1 MEPTDQGFLI
11 RKHFLTKIESS
22 ESDRPNV
29 KKCRLGLAG
38 TQVNKVLA
46 AYLLLWGPSGKSNK
60 LIQDWESTTFD
71 HRKTR

>member
-22 ESDRPNV
+22 ESDRHV

-46 AYLLLWGPSGKSNK
+46 ACLLLWGPSGKSNR
-60 LIQDWESTTFD
+60 LSQDWESTTFD
-71 HRKTR
+71 HRKTM